1 MLLSINHAGMYAALK
16 RYLQSKV
23 DIPDE
28 ILRELEPLCIDDQ
41 ASKGGIVL
49 KVDEVCRYNFFVARG
64 CLRSYVFDKKGR
76 EHILQFAPDEWWISE
91 RISLMSGDPSTFF
104 IDAVEDTSYV
114 RVPEEFLTQLGLRVP
129 GAKTLLERL
138 RLNNF
143 RSIRKRLISLLS
155 DTGEDRYLS
164 FVSTYPALALRLP
177 QKMIASYLGITPES
191 LSRIRKTLSK
201 AQPQLKGSD
210 TFSQPPEY

>member
-1 MLLSINHAGMYAALK
+1 MYEGLK
-16 RYLQSKV
+16 RYLQSKIE
-23 DIPDE
+23 IPDD
-28 ILRELEPLCIDDQ
+28 ILRRLEPLCISDS
-41 ASKGGIVL
+41 AHKGGIVL
-49 KVDEVCRYNFFVARG
+49 KVDEVCKHNYFVARG

-76 EHILQFAPDEWWISE
+76 EHILQFAPDDWWISE
-91 RISLMSGDPSTFF
+91 RISLLSGDPATFY
-104 IDAVEDTSYV
+104 IDAIEDTSYV
-114 RVPEEFLTQLGLRVP
+114 RVPEEFLTQLGMAVP
-129 GAKTLLERL
+129 AAKALMERL

-164 FVSTYPALALRLP
+164 FVNTYPALALRLP

-201 AQPQLKGSD
+201 AQPELTGSGN
-210 TFSQPPEY
+210 QPHHSDY

>member
-1 MLLSINHAGMYAALK
+1 MYAALK
-16 RYLQSKV
+16 RYLQSKI

-28 ILRELEPLCIDDQ
+28 ILRELEPLCINDK

-49 KVDEVCRYNFFVARG
+49 KVDEVCKYNFFVARG
-64 CLRSYVFDKKGR
+64 CLRSYVFDKKGK

-91 RISLMSGDPSTFF
+91 RISLLSGDPATFF
-104 IDAVEDTSYV
+104 IDAIEETSYV
-114 RVPEEFLTQLGLRVP
+114 RVPEEFLSQLGLRAP
-129 GAKTLLERL
+129 GAKDLLERL
-138 RLNNF
+138 KLNNF
-143 RSIRKRLISLLS
+143 RSIRKRLVSLLS

-164 FVSTYPALALRLP
+164 FVNTYPALALRLP

-201 AQPQLKGSD
+201 AQTPLKGSQIVSPLSD
-210 TFSQPPEY
+210 Y

>member
-1 MLLSINHAGMYAALK
+1 MYAALK

-28 ILRELEPLCIDDQ
+28 ILQELGPLCIDDQ
-41 ASKGGIVL
+41 APKGGIVL
-49 KVDEVCRYNFFVARG
+49 KVDEICRYNFFVAKG

-164 FVSTYPALALRLP
+164 FVNTYPALALRLP

-201 AQPQLKGSD
+201 AQPQLRGD
-210 TFSQPPEY
+210 AISQPPEY

>member
-1 MLLSINHAGMYAALK
+1 MYSALK
-16 RYLQSKV
+16 RYLQSKIE
-23 DIPDE
+23 IPDE
-28 ILRELEPLCIDDQ
+28 ILRELEPLCINDE
-41 ASKGGIVL
+41 APKGGIVL
-49 KVDEVCRYNFFVARG
+49 RVDEVCKYNFFVAKG

-91 RISLMSGDPSTFF
+91 RISLLSGDPATFF
-104 IDAVEDTSYV
+104 IDAIEDTKYV
-114 RVPEEFLTQLGLRVP
+114 RVPEEFLTQLGLMVP
-129 GAKTLLERL
+129 EAKTLMERL

-155 DTGEDRYLS
+155 DTGEDRYVA
-164 FVSTYPALALRLP
+164 FVNTYPALALRLP

-201 AQPQLKGSD
+201 TQPQVKSGGIVSNLTD
-210 TFSQPPEY
+210 F